1 MMPRYIDYVPADIT
15 SKTNTPYS
23 FFARATIPWSLS
35 CEKDGKTRDS
45 VLAVVNNNVEKSA
58 GGTTNLNAIIAG
70 GFVALFVTVL
80 LIILM
85 ACIASRQINSALPK

>member
-45 VLAVVNNNVEKSA
+45 VLAVVNDNVERSA

-70 GFVALFVTVL
+70 GFVAIFMTIP
-80 LIILM
+80 LIISM
-85 ACIASRQINSALPK
+85 ACCACSQID

>member
-1 MMPRYIDYVPADIT
+1 MPDYLDYAPADFT
-15 SKTNTPYS
+15 SKTNTLYS
-23 FFARATIPWSLS
+23 FFARTTIPWSLS